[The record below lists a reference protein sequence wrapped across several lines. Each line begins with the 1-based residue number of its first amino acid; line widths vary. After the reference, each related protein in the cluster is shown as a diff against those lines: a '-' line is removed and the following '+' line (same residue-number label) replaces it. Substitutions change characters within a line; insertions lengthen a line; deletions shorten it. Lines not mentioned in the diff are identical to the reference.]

1 MLLMLQSIIIIK
13 DKNIKKNSLLPIV
26 NLEDEKKTIPF
37 DSFFLLMYI
46 LYHIEN
52 HISRENRNICIM
64 SKKVKNYRKNLLLFM
79 FLSIHKKRRDK
90 I

>member
-13 DKNIKKNSLLPIV
+13 DKNIKKKFTIAVV
-26 NLEDEKKTIPF
+26 NLEDEKKQFRF

-52 HISRENRNICIM
+52 DISRETCNICIM
-64 SKKVKNYRKNLLLFM
+64 SKKVKN
-79 FLSIHKKRRDK
+79 
-90 I
+90 